1 VTSTS
6 ASVRSRPAPELR
18 RWRNALFVIFGLCGF
33 AMASW
38 AARVPTVRD
47 LLHAST
53 EQMGLLILGI
63 SAGSFAGLL
72 IASHVIA
79 RFGPTRTILWCY
91 CAASLGLVLAGVA
104 AAVAPNAVVLFLAL
118 ALFGGGASMT
128 DVSMNLSGAANE
140 RAIGR
145 TLMPMYHAGFS
156 LGTVAGAAVGSLLEL
171 LDVPLGLHF
180 TVVGLGSIVVTVV
193 LVRSLQPVEEPR
205 HADERQQGW
214 RDRLA
219 VWRNPRILLI
229 GLIVLGMAFAE
240 GSANDWLSLAMVD
253 GHGVSHP
260 AGAAIFGVFV
270 AAMTVG
276 RVAGVRLLDRF
287 GRVPVLR
294 VSAGLAVAGLL
305 LVIVVPS
312 VPVAIVGVVLWGLGA
327 ALGFPVGM
335 SAAADD
341 PRTAT
346 ASVAAVATIGYVA
359 FLIGPPLI
367 GLLGEQFGLLR
378 ALLVVLALIVV
389 AGLCSPAARPRTAE
403 VRPDAAPA
411 RA

>member
-1 VTSTS
+1 VTSPS
-6 ASVRSRPAPELR
+6 ASARTRTEPSLR
-18 RWRNALFVIFGLCGF
+18 RWRNGLFTVFGLVGF

-38 AARVPTVRD
+38 ASRVPTVRD

-53 EQMGLLILGI
+53 QQMGLLILGI
-63 SAGSFAGLL
+63 SVGSIAGLL
-72 IASHVIA
+72 VASHIIA
-79 RFGPTRTILWCY
+79 RFGATRTILWAY
-91 CAASLGLVLAGVA
+91 STASVGIVLTGSVA
-104 AAVAPNAVVLFLAL
+104 ATAPNGIVLFVTL

-128 DVSMNLSGAANE
+128 DVAMNLSGAANE

-145 TLMPMYHAGFS
+145 TLMPLYHAAFS

-171 LDVPLGLHF
+171 LQVPLGLHF
-180 TVVGLGSIVVTVV
+180 CVVGLASIAATIV
-193 LVRSLQPVEEPR
+193 LVRSLQPAEEPA
-205 HADERQQGW
+205 HPDAPQQGW

-219 VWRNPRILLI
+219 VWREPRVLLI

-253 GHGVSHP
+253 GHGVDNA

-312 VPVAIVGVVLWGLGA
+312 VPVAVIGVVLWGLGA

-346 ASVAAVATIGYVA
+346 ASVAAVATIGYIA

-367 GLLGEQFGLLR
+367 GLLGQQFGLLR
-378 ALLVVLALIVV
+378 ALLIVLALIVV
-389 AGLCSPAARPRTAE
+389 AGLCSPAARTREA

-411 RA
+411 RV

>member
-6 ASVRSRPAPELR
+6 TAARTRPAPELR
-18 RWRNALFVIFGLCGF
+18 RWRDAVFTIFGLSGF
-33 AMASW
+33 AMATW
-38 AARVPTVRD
+38 ASRLPTVRD

-53 EQMGLLILGI
+53 QQMGLLILGI
-63 SAGSFAGLL
+63 AVGSITGLL
-72 IASHVIA
+72 LASHVIA
-79 RFGPTRTILWCY
+79 RFGATRTILFAWSS
-91 CAASLGLVLAGVA
+91 ASVGLVLAGLVTGF
-104 AAVAPNAVVLFLAL
+104 APNGVVLFLVL
-118 ALFGGGASMT
+118 ALLGAGMSTT
-128 DVSMNLSGAANE
+128 DVAMNLSGAANE

-145 TLMPMYHAGFS
+145 TLMPLYHAAFS
-156 LGTVAGAAVGSLLEL
+156 LGTVVGAAVGALLEL
-171 LDVPLGLHF
+171 LAVPLGLHLS
-180 TVVGLGSIVVTVV
+180 VVGVGSIVVTVV
-193 LVRSLQPVEEPR
+193 LVRWLQPAEEPA
-205 HADERQQGW
+205 HGDAPQQGW

-219 VWRNPRILLI
+219 VWRDPRVLLI
-229 GLIVLGMAFAE
+229 GLVVLGMAFAE

-253 GHGVSHP
+253 GHGVDHA

-294 VSAGLAVAGLL
+294 GSAALAVVGLL

-312 VPVAIVGVVLWGLGA
+312 VPVAVLGVVLWGLGA
-327 ALGFPVGM
+327 SLGFPVGM

-341 PRTAT
+341 PRRAT

-367 GLLGEQFGLLR
+367 GFLGQQFGLLR
-378 ALLVVLALIVV
+378 ALLAVLALIVV
-389 AGLCSPAARPRTAE
+389 AGLCSPAARE
-403 VRPDAAPA
+403 VRRDGAPA
-411 RA
+411 PA

>member
-1 VTSTS
+1 V
-6 ASVRSRPAPELR
+6 
-18 RWRNALFVIFGLCGF
+18 LFV
-33 AMASW
+33 
-38 AARVPTVRD
+38 T
-47 LLHAST
+47 
-53 EQMGLLILGI
+53 
-63 SAGSFAGLL
+63 
-72 IASHVIA
+72 
-79 RFGPTRTILWCY
+79 
-91 CAASLGLVLAGVA
+91 
-104 AAVAPNAVVLFLAL
+104 LAL
-118 ALFGGGASMT
+118 LGGGASLT
-128 DVSMNLSGAANE
+128 DVAMNLSGAANE

-145 TLMPMYHAGFS
+145 TLMPLYHAAFS

-171 LDVPLGLHF
+171 LQVPLGLHF
-180 TVVGLGSIVVTVV
+180 LVVGVGSVVTTVV
-193 LVRSLQPVEEPR
+193 LVRSLQPAEEPA
-205 HADERQQGW
+205 HPDAPKQGW

-219 VWRNPRILLI
+219 VWRSRRILLI

-253 GHGVSHP
+253 GHGVDNA

-287 GRVPVLR
+287 GRVSVLR

-341 PRTAT
+341 PRAAT

-367 GLLGEQFGLLR
+367 GLLGEHFGLLR
-378 ALLVVLALIVV
+378 ALLIVLALIVV
-389 AGLCSPAARPRTAE
+389 AGLCSPAARAAGA
-403 VRPDAAPA
+403 VRRDAAPA